1 MEGSQEKDIHL
12 VYKKLGETPLL
23 CIDRFR
29 KENTDFSMA
38 KITYAGRLDPLAEG
52 LLILLTNEKV
62 NEKER
67 YLDLEKVYEVEILWG
82 FSTDTADLLGKVTN
96 IKSQVPEQ
104 KNVEEYLLKS
114 VGDFVQDYPAYSSK
128 PVEGKPLFTWA
139 RENRL
144 NEIKIP
150 SHGVSLKEVEYL
162 GRKNVSNVELLTE
175 IREKINLVKG
185 DFRQNEILDKWKE
198 ALDEN
203 MKYVIDKFI
212 INVSSGFYVRQFVSD
227 MASSFETSGTTFH
240 IKRVKVG
247 DFTIA
252 DCIQL

>member
-104 KNVEEYLLKS
+104 KKVEEYLLKS
-114 VGDFVQDYPAYSSK
+114 VGDFVQNYPAYASK
-128 PVEGKPLFTWA
+128 HQRHLLCVPMLHLLQTFS
-139 RENRL
+139 ENYGL
-144 NEIKIP
+144 VII
-150 SHGVSLKEVEYL
+150 HHF
-162 GRKNVSNVELLTE
+162 LLD
-175 IREKINLVKG
+175 L
-185 DFRQNEILDKWKE
+185 LH
-198 ALDEN
+198 ALQ
-203 MKYVIDKFI
+203 MHHR
-212 INVSSGFYVRQFVSD
+212 S
-227 MASSFETSGTTFH
+227 
-240 IKRVKVG
+240 
-247 DFTIA
+247 
-252 DCIQL
+252 